1 MNMPAQIAQNTPP
14 ALLMDEQELMNVL
27 RNSLYPGASDPS
39 IKLVMSYCKASGL
52 DPMTKPVHIV
62 PMWDSKSD
70 AMRDAI
76 MPGIG
81 KYRTDAARSGE
92 YIGIS
97 EPEFGP
103 EITETLPAEKG
114 WLNKKE
120 HLFPERT
127 ITYPAWCKITVR
139 RLVGGHIAEFTAIER
154 WKENYATAGR
164 RRAHPNE
171 MWDRRPYGQIA
182 KCTEAQALRKAFPEF
197 GAAPT
202 ADEMEGKELYV
213 GGHTIDA
220 GTGDVTTP
228 PAATV
233 RTPQRRSEQ
242 AADNVVDMPPP
253 QPSANAA
260 PPGDNA
266 PASPGC
272 LSMIRRLADKKGL
285 TEANVC
291 AQFGLSV
298 LDGISVDLGNQIL
311 GWVRNHGA

>member
-39 IKLVMSYCKASGL
+39 IKMVTSYCKASGL

-62 PMWDSKSD
+62 PMWDSKSGS
-70 AMRDAI
+70 MRDVI
-76 MPGIG
+76 MPGVG
-81 KYRTDAARSGE
+81 LYRTQAARSGE
-92 YIGIS
+92 YAGVS

-103 EITETLPAEKG
+103 EITEVIGGIEV
-114 WLNKKE
+114 
-120 HLFPERT
+120 
-127 ITYPAWCKITVR
+127 TYPKWCKVTVK
-139 RLVGGHIAEFTAIER
+139 RLVAGREVSFTAIEF
-154 WKENYATAGR
+154 WKENYAIKGGKERSIA
-164 RRAHPNE
+164 PNA
-171 MWDRRPYGQIA
+171 MWLKRPYGQLA

-253 QPSANAA
+253 QPAANAA